1 MKYKRNFF
9 LIYTE
14 RYLITFIILALQ
26 YLNNSA
32 FRRPWNNGQIEHNKQ
47 CFKTPRVLLEY
58 DYLFEDVPKVNI
70 LDEDIYNER
79 EKYSKG
85 GFYKNLEEKTN
96 DYLKKSTERTSKSGL
111 KKYVASL
118 EKQNAYIPKEKEI
131 EVCNLNVDKEEI
143 ISIDEILDAMDEC
156 KDTNWSVKNDC
167 ENGDKNIKKKFKKF
181 VKYIFMFT
189 PFIFLYLIKEVYSFV
204 EDYVFRNLLKLF

>member
-1 MKYKRNFF
+1 MHVFNIVHSDI
-9 LIYTE
+9 L
-14 RYLITFIILALQ
+14 YL
-26 YLNNSA
+26 SA

-131 EVCNLNVDKEEI
+131 EVC
-143 ISIDEILDAMDEC
+143 S
-156 KDTNWSVKNDC
+156 
-167 ENGDKNIKKKFKKF
+167 
-181 VKYIFMFT
+181 
-189 PFIFLYLIKEVYSFV
+189 
-204 EDYVFRNLLKLF
+204 